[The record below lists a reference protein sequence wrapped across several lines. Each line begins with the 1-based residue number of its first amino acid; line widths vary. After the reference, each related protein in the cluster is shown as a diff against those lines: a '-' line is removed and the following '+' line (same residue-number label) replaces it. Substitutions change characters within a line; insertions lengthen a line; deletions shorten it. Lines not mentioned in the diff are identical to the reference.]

1 MNRMLAAS
9 LPVLLALG
17 ACATTQGPP
26 AAGPA
31 LAAIGNCQS
40 QAKMGTCPKTQ
51 VININLVKAGG
62 STATPECV
70 TAQPGDTV
78 TLNITPVPKNS
89 GGAITVP
96 TDAVNGWLVS
106 SNADAAAKHKILI
119 TVPADAAAGPYEYL
133 VLSEEGVCLDP
144 RFIIER

>member
-9 LPVLLALG
+9 MPVLLALG
-17 ACATTQGPP
+17 ACATTQGTP

-40 QAKMGTCPKTQ
+40 QRKQGACPKSP

-62 STATPECV
+62 STASPECV

-78 TLNITPVPKNS
+78 TLNITPAPKS
-89 GGAITVP
+89 TGGAVTVP
-96 TDAVNGWLVS
+96 VNAANGWLVS
-106 SNADAAAKHKILI
+106 SNTDAAAKHKILI
-119 TVPADAAAGPYEYL
+119 TVPADAGAGEHEYL

>member
-40 QAKMGTCPKTQ
+40 Q
-51 VININLVKAGG
+51 
-62 STATPECV
+62 
-70 TAQPGDTV
+70 
-78 TLNITPVPKNS
+78 
-89 GGAITVP
+89 
-96 TDAVNGWLVS
+96 
-106 SNADAAAKHKILI
+106 
-119 TVPADAAAGPYEYL
+119 
-133 VLSEEGVCLDP
+133 
-144 RFIIER
+144 